1 MLNLDAS
8 DVRLS
13 SRFLGGPF
21 HVSEAECSR
30 VVCSAVDVSELL
42 LMVES
47 EETGRD

>member
-1 MLNLDAS
+1 MS
-8 DVRLS
+8 DYLRV
-13 SRFLGGPF
+13 FLGPF
-21 HVSEAECSR
+21 HVLEAECSR